1 LIDISPDFWGSDN
14 FFLISYRAKNS
25 SFLQRQKV
33 RWHMAIKFWQI
44 GEALVTVVA
53 VLLAQSTVVAKPLRN
68 VQLQVV
74 SVSTPA
80 AYGVATNRPPRYQP
94 IAFNSSAAAVRI
106 PASDT
111 SKLQS
116 NLHLALQ
123 QRSVPQNTKLLSLRV
138 QPQGIYKGIHVDL
151 SPEFLQGGGSAS
163 MIDRLTQVV
172 HSATSLNP
180 KALVYI
186 SVDGQPLNEDTPIGG
201 EGLSV
206 RYPIDRQQLAQDFP
220 RY

>member
-1 LIDISPDFWGSDN
+1 
-14 FFLISYRAKNS
+14 
-25 SFLQRQKV
+25 
-33 RWHMAIKFWQI
+33 MAIKFWQI

-68 VQLQVV
+68 VQLQAV

-80 AYGVATNRPPRYQP
+80 TYGIATNSPLQYQP
-94 IAFNSSAAAVRI
+94 ITFKSLPPTVRMPSADVSRLQ
-106 PASDT
+106 T
-111 SKLQS
+111 S
-116 NLHLALQ
+116 LHSALQ
-123 QRSVPQNTKLLSLRV
+123 QQSVPRNTKLLSLRV
-138 QPQGIYKGIHVDL
+138 QPQGIHKGIYVDL

-180 KALVYI
+180 KALVYL
-186 SVDGQPLNEDTPIGG
+186 SVDGQPLTEDVAIGG
-201 EGLSV
+201 EGMSV